1 MPLVYRRCMAR
12 VLSGVQPS
20 GALHVGNYLGAFR
33 QWVEDQ
39 YSDDAFFCVVDLHAM
54 TTEISPAELTQ
65 RSLQTAMGF
74 LAIGLDPEVCTIF
87 LQSHVPEHTEL
98 SWILECT
105 TGFGELRRMTQFKEK
120 SERHEQVRVG
130 LFTYPV
136 LMAADVL
143 LYDTDK
149 VPVGDDQRQ
158 HLELTRDLALRFNA
172 TYGETFV
179 VPGAQVPKVGA
190 RVMDLQH
197 PDQKMSKSTSA
208 PSGLISLDDSPDE
221 IRKKIR
227 RAVTDTGT
235 EVRYDREKKPGVANL
250 LELIAAATGD
260 DPGRVA
266 ERYASYGALKDD
278 TAEALVELLRPVRER
293 HAELE
298 AEPGFVRAVLNSGAQ
313 RAREISSK
321 TLERARNAV
330 GLVERGELV

>member
-1 MPLVYRRCMAR
+1 MTR

-20 GALHVGNYLGAFR
+20 GSLHVGNYLGAFR
-33 QWVEDQ
+33 QWVQDQ

-54 TTEISPAELTQ
+54 TTEISPAD
-65 RSLQTAMGF
+65 LQKQTLETAMGF
-74 LAIGLDPEVCTIF
+74 LAIGLDPKVCTIF

-98 SWILECT
+98 SWILECS

-120 SERHEQVRVG
+120 SQRHEAIRVG

-143 LYDTDK
+143 LYDTDT

-158 HLELTRDLALRFNA
+158 HLELTRAVALRFNA

-179 VPGAQVPKVGA
+179 VPEAQVPKVGA

-221 IRKKIR
+221 IRKKVR
-227 RAVTDTGT
+227 RAVTDTET
-235 EVRYDREKKPGVANL
+235 EVRYDRDKKPGVANL
-250 LELIAAATGD
+250 LELLAAATGA
-260 DPGRVA
+260 DPKRVA

-278 TAEALVELLRPVRER
+278 TAEALVELLRPVRDR
-293 HAELE
+293 LVDLAADPE
-298 AEPGFVRAVLNSGAQ
+298 AVRAVLNAGAL
-313 RAREISSK
+313 RAREISAK
-321 TLERARNAV
+321 TLERARHAV
-330 GLVERGELV
+330 GLVERGELI

>member
-1 MPLVYRRCMAR
+1 
-12 VLSGVQPS
+12 
-20 GALHVGNYLGAFR
+20 
-33 QWVEDQ
+33 
-39 YSDDAFFCVVDLHAM
+39 
-54 TTEISPAELTQ
+54 
-65 RSLQTAMGF
+65 MGF

-98 SWILECT
+98 SWILECSA
-105 TGFGELRRMTQFKEK
+105 GFGELRRMTQFKEK
-120 SERHEQVRVG
+120 SQHHEAIRVG

-172 TYGETFV
+172 AYGETFV
-179 VPGAQVPKVGA
+179 VPEAQVPRVGA

-208 PSGLISLDDSPDE
+208 PSGLISLDDPPEE

-227 RAVTDTGT
+227 RAVTDTET
-235 EVRYDREKKPGVANL
+235 EVRHDPEKKPGVANL
-250 LELIAAATGD
+250 LELLAAATGD
-260 DPGRVA
+260 DPKRVA
-266 ERYASYGALKDD
+266 ERYPSYGALKND

-293 HAELE
+293 LAQLS
-298 AEPGFVRAVLNSGAQ
+298 ADPGAVRAVLNAGAL

-330 GLVERGELV
+330 GLVERGELL

>member
-1 MPLVYRRCMAR
+1 MAR

-33 QWVEDQ
+33 QWVKDQ
-39 YSDDAFFCVVDLHAM
+39 YSADAFFCVVDLHAM
-54 TTEISPAELTQ
+54 TTDISPDELRS
-65 RSLQTAMGF
+65 RSLETAMGF

-98 SWILECT
+98 SWILECSA
-105 TGFGELRRMTQFKEK
+105 GMGELRRMTQFKEK
-120 SERHEQVRVG
+120 SRHHEAIRVG

-179 VPGAQVPKVGA
+179 VPEAQVPKVGA

-208 PSGLISLDDSPDE
+208 PSGLISLDDGPEE
-221 IRKKIR
+221 IRRKIR
-227 RAVTDTGT
+227 RAVTDTET
-235 EVRYDREKKPGVANL
+235 EVRYDRENKPGVANL
-250 LELIAAATGD
+250 LELLAAATGD
-260 DPGRVA
+260 DPTRVA
-266 ERYASYGALKDD
+266 ERYPSYGALKND

-293 HAELE
+293 LAELS
-298 AEPGFVRAVLNSGAQ
+298 ADPGAVRAVLNNGAS

-330 GLVERGELV
+330 GLVERGELL

>member
-1 MPLVYRRCMAR
+1 MAR
-12 VLSGVQPS
+12 VFSGVQPS
-20 GALHVGNYLGAFR
+20 GSLHVGNYLGAFR
-33 QWVEDQ
+33 QWVKDQ
-39 YSDDAFFCVVDLHAM
+39 YSDDAIFCVVDLHAM
-54 TTEISPAELTQ
+54 TTELSPADLKKN
-65 RSLQTAMGF
+65 SLDTATGF

-98 SWILECT
+98 SWILECSA
-105 TGFGELRRMTQFKEK
+105 GFGELSRMTQFKEK
-120 SERHEQVRVG
+120 SQRHEAIRAG

-158 HLELTRDLALRFNA
+158 HLELTRDLAMRFNA

-179 VPGAQVPKVGA
+179 VPEAQVPKVGA

-197 PDQKMSKSTSA
+197 PEQKMSKSTSS
-208 PSGLISLDDSPDE
+208 PSGLIFLDDSPDE

-227 RAVTDTGT
+227 RAVTDTET

-250 LELIAAATGD
+250 LEFLAAASSD
-260 DPGRVA
+260 DPERVA
-266 ERYASYGALKDD
+266 ARYPNYGALKND

-293 HAELE
+293 IAELSSD
-298 AEPGFVRAVLNSGAQ
+298 PGFVASVLGSGAA

-321 TLERARNAV
+321 TLERARAAV
-330 GLVERGELV
+330 GLVERGELI

>member
-1 MPLVYRRCMAR
+1 MAR

-20 GALHVGNYLGAFR
+20 GSLHVGNYLGAFR
-33 QWVEDQ
+33 QWVQDQ
-39 YSDDAFFCVVDLHAM
+39 YSDDAFFCVVDLHAL
-54 TTEISPAELTQ
+54 TTEISPAQ
-65 RSLQTAMGF
+65 LQARTLETAVGF
-74 LAIGLDPEVCTIF
+74 LAIGLDPQACTIF

-98 SWILECT
+98 SWILECA
-105 TGFGELRRMTQFKEK
+105 TGMGELQRMTQFKEK
-120 SERHEQVRVG
+120 SRRHEAIRVG

-179 VPGAQVPKVGA
+179 VPEAQVPKVGA

-197 PDQKMSKSTSA
+197 PDQKMSKTA
-208 PSGLISLDDSPDE
+208 PSLAGLISLEDPPEE

-227 RAVTDTGT
+227 RAVTDTGS
-235 EVRYDREKKPGVANL
+235 EVRFDREQKPGVANL
-250 LELIAAATGD
+250 LELLAAATGE
-260 DPGRVA
+260 DPRRVA
-266 ERYASYGALKDD
+266 GRYQSYGALKDD

-293 HAELE
+293 HAELQADPE
-298 AEPGFVRAVLNSGAQ
+298 FVRSVLNAGAL

-321 TLERARNAV
+321 TLERARSAV
-330 GLVERGELV
+330 GLLERGELI

>member
-1 MPLVYRRCMAR
+1 VAR
-12 VLSGVQPS
+12 VFSGVQPS
-20 GALHVGNYLGAFR
+20 GSLHIGNYLGAFR
-33 QWVEDQ
+33 QWVVDQ
-39 YSDDAFFCVVDLHAM
+39 HRDDAIFCVVDLHAL
-54 TTEISPAELTQ
+54 TTEISPEELRL
-65 RSLQTAMGF
+65 RSIETAIGF

-87 LQSHVPEHTEL
+87 LQSHVPEHAEL
-98 SWILECT
+98 TWILECQA
-105 TGFGELRRMTQFKEK
+105 GFGELSRMTQFKEK
-120 SERHEQVRVG
+120 SRRHEAIRAG
-130 LFTYPV
+130 LFSYPV

-179 VPGAQVPKVGA
+179 VPEAEVPKFGA

-208 PSGLISLDDSPDE
+208 PSGLISLDDAPEE

-235 EVRYDREKKPGVANL
+235 EVRYDRDHKPGVANL
-250 LELIAAATGD
+250 LELLAASTGEE
-260 DPGRVA
+260 PTRVA
-266 ERYASYGALKDD
+266 ERYASYGELKDD

-293 HAELE
+293 YAEL
-298 AEPGFVRAVLNSGAQ
+298 AADKGAVLAIVQAGAM
-313 RAREISSK
+313 RARQISAK
-321 TLERARNAV
+321 TLERARSAV
-330 GLVERGELV
+330 GLAERGEII